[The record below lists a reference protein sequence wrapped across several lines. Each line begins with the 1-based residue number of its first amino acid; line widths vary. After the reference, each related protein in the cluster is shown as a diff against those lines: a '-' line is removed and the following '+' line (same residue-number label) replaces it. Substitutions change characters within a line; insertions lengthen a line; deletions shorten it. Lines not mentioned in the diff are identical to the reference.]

1 MAMDLSKTFV
11 IAEAGSNHNGN
22 VTDAI
27 KLIDIAKAAGANSVK
42 FQFIFADGLYLPQFL
57 VEGQY
62 LPSSVYEQRAREEL
76 SEEEWKAVWGHAEA
90 VDIDISA
97 SVFCSRGIELLRK
110 LGASYVKIAS
120 TDLTNH
126 RLISQACASFPIVIL
141 STGMASLG
149 EVSSAVAA
157 ALRSNPEVDLILM
170 HCVSLYPCDFSNAKI
185 NRIGALKNSFNLAV
199 GYSDHT
205 EKEHSALLAWQE
217 GARLFEKHFT
227 FDQTLPGF
235 DHAHALS
242 PIELSNYC
250 QVLKECSSALSWVEV
265 QDTEE
270 GGEAETKIRA
280 RRGVYASKELKKG
293 HVIGEADILYVRP
306 SSVYHCSDPGE
317 LIGSILESDVPRYG
331 AIGLNGRVTQVDS
344 NASAA
349 QSYWR
354 EEMKK
359 KKMYQND

>member
-1 MAMDLSKTFV
+1 MLMELSKTFL

-22 VTDAI
+22 VRDAK

-42 FQFIFADGLYLPQFL
+42 FQFIFAEGLYLPQFL
-57 VEGQY
+57 DEGQY
-62 LPSSVYEQRAREEL
+62 LPSSVYEQRKREEF
-76 SEEEWKAVWGHAEA
+76 SDEEWRVIWGHAKA

-97 SVFCSRGIELLRK
+97 SVFCSRGIKLLRK
-110 LGASYVKIAS
+110 LGATYVKIAS

-126 RLISQACASFPIVIL
+126 SLISQACESFPAVIL

-149 EVSSAVAA
+149 EISLAVKA
-157 ALRSNPEVDLILM
+157 ALRSNPKVDLKLM
-170 HCVSLYPCDFSNAKI
+170 HCVSLYPCNFSSAKI
-185 NRIGALKNSFNLAV
+185 KRISALKSSFGLDV

-205 EKEHSALLAWQE
+205 EQEHSALLAWQE

-242 PIELSNYC
+242 PNELSSYC
-250 QVLKECSSALSWVEV
+250 HLLKECSSAVVWSES
-265 QDTEE
+265 QDSDE

-280 RRGVYASKELKKG
+280 RRGIYASKDLKKG
-293 HVIGEADILYVRP
+293 HLISESDILYVRP
-306 SSVYHCSDPGE
+306 STAYHCSDPGE
-317 LIGSILESDVPRYG
+317 LIGSILESDVPKFG
-331 AIGLNGRVTQVDS
+331 AIGVNGTVTQVDS

-354 EEMKK
+354 KEMKQ